1 MNWKPRTTD
10 LPEAEKTR
18 WREAMLRETH
28 AGNWIDYRSQPWA
41 VAGLANFTEEE
52 RTALFGF

>member
-1 MNWKPRTTD
+1 
-10 LPEAEKTR
+10 
-18 WREAMLRETH
+18 MLRETH